1 MSQPAAIRVLV
12 VDDHVAVRLG
22 VRTIINDTPGMTVV
36 GEAPT
41 AADGIALFRSQRPDV
56 TLVDL
61 KLPDMRGADLIA
73 RLRAEF
79 PDGVF
84 IVLTTYYGDEDIH
97 RAIKAGA
104 RGYLLKDTS
113 AADLVNAIR
122 QAQTDE
128 LQLPPTVAQRLAA
141 RPARELSS
149 RELEVLEMI
158 AKGATNREI
167 ATTLGISDS
176 TVKAHVASIMN
187 KLDATDRTMAATQA
201 IRRGLVRL

>member
-1 MSQPAAIRVLV
+1 MTDAAAIRVLV
-12 VDDHVAVRLG
+12 IDDHIAVRLG

-36 GEAPT
+36 GEAAT
-41 AADGIALFRSQRPDV
+41 AAEGEAIFRAQRPDV

-61 KLPDMRGADLIA
+61 KLPDLRGADLIA
-73 RLRAEF
+73 RLHVEF
-79 PDGVF
+79 PDATFV
-84 IVLTTYYGDEDIH
+84 VLTTYYGDEDIH
-97 RAIKAGA
+97 RAMKAGA

-113 AADLVNAIR
+113 AVDLIEAIR
-122 QAQTDE
+122 RAPTEE
-128 LQLPPTVAQRLAA
+128 LPLPATVAQSLAG
-141 RPARELSS
+141 RPARELTA

-158 AKGATNREI
+158 VKGKPNKEI
-167 ATTLGISDS
+167 ASSLGISDS